1 MSVQK
6 ILLANVAFK
15 QGILSTF
22 GKLDDFDIDK
32 ISGSPERLLTT
43 LMDRY
48 GWSPS
53 YAKIQVET
61 FLDERLAV
69 TAF

>member
-1 MSVQK
+1 MTAQK
-6 ILLANVAFK
+6 MHLANVAFK
-15 QGILSTF
+15 QGIMSTF

-53 YAKIQVET
+53 YAKLKVET

-69 TAF
+69 PA